1 MQPASRFHCA
11 KRFTWLLLA
20 ASVAAPFSASGQD
33 SPGHQARL
41 ALSASIENQEYCL
54 LPDGR
59 TNLRLSLRLEFRNI
73 SNRKVI
79 LYEKSNFV
87 DAMDITDFASGHEPL
102 RWPRIPVDRVIPA
115 GNSVIP
121 ATPPEDFAF
130 LKPGKTLRTNTV
142 VHIDLLHSKL
152 PGGGL
157 VNPGKYSLAVSVV
170 TWNGTYDA
178 ADVARQ
184 QWRRLGFLIAADV
197 TSAPVSFSISSNP
210 QFRDCGWRE

>member
-1 MQPASRFHCA
+1 VNPASRFRHA

-20 ASVAAPFSASGQD
+20 ASIAAPFSASGQD

-59 TNLRLSLRLEFRNI
+59 TNLRLSIRLEFRNI

-102 RWPRIPVDRVIPA
+102 RWPQIQIDRVIPA
-115 GNSVIP
+115 GNSAIP
-121 ATPPEDFAF
+121 ASPGEDYAF

-157 VNPGKYSLAVSVV
+157 VNPGKYSLAVSIV
-170 TWNGTYDA
+170 TWYGTYDG
-178 ADVARQ
+178 ADAARQ
-184 QWRRLGFLIAADV
+184 QWRRSGYLITGDV
-197 TSAPVSFSISSNP
+197 TSAPVSFSVSPNP
-210 QFRDCGWRE
+210 QFHDCKWNE